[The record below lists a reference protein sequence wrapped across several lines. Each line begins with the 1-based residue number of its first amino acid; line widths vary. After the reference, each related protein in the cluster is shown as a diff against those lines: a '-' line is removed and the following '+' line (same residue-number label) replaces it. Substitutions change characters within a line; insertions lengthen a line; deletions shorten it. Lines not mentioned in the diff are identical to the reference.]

1 MVFTGFCNKQ
11 NKNYSVEFRQI
22 SVGSLEDLSHKF
34 ENGRLDC
41 KYAGLTGCCNN
52 PKQCSILQN
61 INR

>member
-1 MVFTGFCNKQ
+1 MIYTGFYNKQ

-22 SVGSLEDLSHKF
+22 SVSSLEDIKPKL

-52 PKQCSILQN
+52 PKQCSILQK

>member
-1 MVFTGFCNKQ
+1 MIYTGFCDKQ

-22 SVGSLEDLSHKF
+22 SVSSLEDVSPKF

-41 KYAGLTGCCNN
+41 KYAGFTGCCND

>member
-1 MVFTGFCNKQ
+1 MVYTGFCNKQ
-11 NKNYSVEFRQI
+11 NKIYSVEFRQI
-22 SVGSLEDLSHKF
+22 SVSSLEDIKPKL

-52 PKQCSILQN
+52 PKQCFILQK

>member
-1 MVFTGFCNKQ
+1 MVYTGLCDKQ

-22 SVGSLEDLSHKF
+22 SVSSLEDIKPKL

-52 PKQCSILQN
+52 PKQCSILQK

>member
-1 MVFTGFCNKQ
+1 MVYSGFCDKQ

-22 SVGSLEDLSHKF
+22 SVSSLEDIKPKL